1 MQILPHANLREVA
14 FVVPAHAAVEGDGMP
29 IRRAIPA
36 RGLPLLDPF
45 LLLDHFGPIALG
57 PGKDGGIPDHPH
69 RGFQTLT
76 YLLQGA
82 MEHRDSRGGHGRLAP
97 GGAQWMNA
105 ASGIVHSE
113 MPVPEAREA
122 GGLIEGLQLWI
133 NLPAELKG
141 MEPGYQDVQ
150 AAEVP
155 SVDVQG
161 GTLRVLAGTWKGLS
175 GPVPQLRP
183 FAYAFLELG
192 PGATFEHDLP
202 EGWNAAIYVRS
213 GAGTT
218 GPTERPVKEA
228 DLVVLKSEG
237 GGLRLSTGAGL
248 SALLLAG
255 QPLGEPI
262 ARYGPFVMNTE
273 AEIRQ
278 AMADYQAGRM
288 G

>member
-1 MQILPHANLREVA
+1 MTLREIA
-14 FVVPAHAAVEGDGMP
+14 FVVPAHAAVEGEGMP

-36 RGLPLLDPF
+36 RSLPLLDPF
-45 LLLDHFGPIALG
+45 LLLDHFGPVQLA
-57 PGKDGGIPDHPH
+57 PGLDAGIPDHPH

-82 MEHRDSRGGHGRLAP
+82 MEHKDSRGGHGRLAP

-113 MPVPEAREA
+113 MPMPEVKEA
-122 GGLIEGLQLWI
+122 GGVIEGLQLWI

-141 MEPGYQDVQ
+141 LEPGYRDLQVEDVPT
-150 AAEVP
+150 VGLP
-155 SVDVQG
+155 G
-161 GTLRVLAGTWKGLS
+161 GTLKVLAGTWNGVT

-192 PGATFEHDLP
+192 PGGAFEHDLP
-202 EGWNAAIYVRS
+202 EGWNAAIYVRQGE
-213 GAGTT
+213 GAT
-218 GPTERPVKEA
+218 GPTDRAVKEA
-228 DLVVLKSEG
+228 DLAVLRPEG
-237 GGLRLSTGAGL
+237 GGLRLRTEAGL

-273 AEIRQ
+273 AEIHQ
-278 AMADYQAGRM
+278 AFEDYRAGRM
-288 G
+288 GFIPG

>member
-1 MQILPHANLREVA
+1 MKLRDIA

-36 RGLPLLDPF
+36 RSLPLLDPF
-45 LLLDHFGPIALG
+45 LLLDHFGPIQLA
-57 PGKDGGIPDHPH
+57 PGGDGGIPDHPH

-82 MEHRDSRGGHGRLAP
+82 MEHKDSRGGHGRLEP

-113 MPVPEAREA
+113 MPMPEMREA

-141 MEPGYQDVQ
+141 MAPAYRDVQ
-150 AAEVP
+150 GPEIPTLEVA
-155 SVDVQG
+155 G
-161 GTLRVLAGTWKGLS
+161 GTLRVLAGTWGGAT

-183 FAYAFLELG
+183 FAYAFLDLG
-192 PGATFEHDLP
+192 AGGAFEHELP
-202 EGWNAAIYVRS
+202 EGWNAAIYVRRGE
-213 GAGTT
+213 GAT
-218 GPTERPVKEA
+218 GPAGRRVQEA
-228 DLVVLKSEG
+228 DLAVLKPEG
-237 GGLRLSTGAGL
+237 GGLSLSTATGI

-255 QPLGEPI
+255 QPLGEPL
-262 ARYGPFVMNTE
+262 ARHGPFVMNTE
-273 AEIRQ
+273 AEIHQ
-278 AMADYQAGRM
+278 AFEDYRAGRM
-288 G
+288 GSIPA

>member
-1 MQILPHANLREVA
+1 MTLREIA
-14 FVVPAHAAVEGDGMP
+14 FVVPAHAAMEGEGMP

-36 RGLPLLDPF
+36 RSLPLLDPF
-45 LLLDHFGPIALG
+45 LLLDHFGPVALA
-57 PGKDGGIPDHPH
+57 PGGDGGIPDHPH

-82 MEHRDSRGGHGRLAP
+82 MEHKDSRGGHGRLEP

-113 MPVPEAREA
+113 MPMPEVREA
-122 GGLIEGLQLWI
+122 GGVIEGLQLWI

-141 MEPGYQDVQ
+141 MTPGYQDVQ
-150 AAEVP
+150 VGEVP
-155 SVDVQG
+155 VVALPG
-161 GTLRVLAGTWKGLS
+161 GSLKVLAGTWGGVT

-183 FAYAFLELG
+183 FGYAFLELE
-192 PGATFEHDLP
+192 PGGAFEHELP
-202 EGWNAAIYVRS
+202 DGWNAAIYVRQ
-213 GAGTT
+213 GAGKA
-218 GPTERPVKEA
+218 GPAQRDVKGT
-228 DLVVLKSEG
+228 DLAVLKQEA
-237 GGLRLSTGAGL
+237 GGLRLATETGI

-273 AEIRQ
+273 AEIHQ
-278 AMADYQAGRM
+278 AFEDYRAGRM
-288 G
+288 GFIPA